1 MARSRR
7 RKVGSSGG
15 WLTTY
20 ADMVTLLLTF
30 FVLMLSISVVDIER
44 YKAVADTLRSS
55 FGSLPADSTAAP
67 GESLVEL
74 APGAADP
81 DSTIEGP
88 PPTQLIA
95 LDAPPTANTGEDS
108 SARALEDLRRKQL
121 EERAA
126 ELRST
131 MSDAIAAGDL
141 EIETTDDTVIIR
153 IKENASFPSGSA
165 NMQRAFEPVVNR
177 IADDLVNSDDRIVV
191 TGYTDDVP
199 ISSGRFRSNWDLSAA
214 RAVSVLMSL
223 RDQGIDADRLSA
235 RGMGENNPIAPNDSE
250 ASRAINRRVEIAL
263 IPTWAD
269 ADKPHQLDGQPID

>member
-1 MARSRR
+1 MARARR

-30 FVLMLSISVVDIER
+30 FVLMLSISVVDVER
-44 YKAVADTLRSS
+44 YKAVAETLRNS
-55 FGSLPADSTAAP
+55 FGSLPTERTAAP
-67 GESLVEL
+67 GESAVEL

-88 PPTQLIA
+88 PPTQLIE
-95 LDAPPTANTGEDS
+95 LDAPPTADTHQQ
-108 SARALEDLRRKQL
+108 SARALEDLRRQQL
-121 EERAA
+121 DERAA

-131 MSDAIAAGDL
+131 MSDAIAAGDI

-165 NMQRAFEPVVNR
+165 DMQRAFEPVVDR
-177 IADDLVNSDDRIVV
+177 IADDLVDSDDRIVV

-199 ISSGRFRSNWDLSAA
+199 IRSGRFRSNWDLSAA

-235 RGMGENNPIAPNDSE
+235 RGMGENNPIAPNDSD
-250 ASRAINRRVEIAL
+250 ASRALNRRVEIAL

-269 ADKPHQLDGQPID
+269 VDKPQLDGQPID

>member
-1 MARSRR
+1 MARARR

-30 FVLMLSISVVDIER
+30 FVLMLSISVVDVER
-44 YKAVADTLRSS
+44 YKAVAETLRNS
-55 FGSLPADSTAAP
+55 FGSLPSEQTAAP
-67 GESLVEL
+67 GESAVEL

-88 PPTQLIA
+88 PPTQLIE
-95 LDAPPTANTGEDS
+95 LDAPPTANTQEDN
-108 SARALEDLRRKQL
+108 ARALEDLRRQQL

-165 NMQRAFEPVVNR
+165 NMQRAFEPVVDR
-177 IADDLVNSDDRIVV
+177 IADDLVDSDDRIVV

-199 ISSGRFRSNWDLSAA
+199 IRSGRFRSNWDLSAA

-223 RDQGIDADRLSA
+223 RDQGIDANRLSA
-235 RGMGENNPIAPNDSE
+235 RGMGENNPIAPNESE
-250 ASRAINRRVEIAL
+250 ASRALNRRVEIAL
-263 IPTWAD
+263 IPAWAD
-269 ADKPHQLDGQPID
+269 IDKPQLDGQPID

>member
-30 FVLMLSISVVDIER
+30 FVLMLSISVVDVER
-44 YKAVADTLRSS
+44 YKAVAETMRSS
-55 FGSLPADSTAAP
+55 FGSLPTEQTAAP
-67 GESLVEL
+67 GQSVVEL

-81 DSTIEGP
+81 DSSLEGP
-88 PPTQLIA
+88 PPTQLIE
-95 LDAPPTANTGEDS
+95 LDAPPTAHTRED
-108 SARALEDLRRKQL
+108 SARALEDLRRAQL

-165 NMQRAFEPVVNR
+165 NMQRAFEPVVDR
-177 IADDLVNSDDRIVV
+177 IADDLVHGDDRIVV

-199 ISSGRFRSNWDLSAA
+199 IRSGRFRSNWDLSAA

-235 RGMGENNPIAPNDSE
+235 RGMGENNPIAPNDS
-250 ASRAINRRVEIAL
+250 AATRALNRRVEIAL

-269 ADKPHQLDGQPID
+269 IDKPQLDGQPIE

>member
-1 MARSRR
+1 MARARR

-30 FVLMLSISVVDIER
+30 FVLMLSISVVDVER
-44 YKAVADTLRSS
+44 YKRVAETMRDS
-55 FGSLPADSTAAP
+55 FGSIPSEESAAP
-67 GESLVEL
+67 GESAVEL

-81 DSTIEGP
+81 DSTTEGP
-88 PPTQLIA
+88 PPTQLIE
-95 LDAPPTANTGEDS
+95 LDAPPTADTGDDN
-108 SARALEDLRRKQL
+108 ARALEDLRREQL
-121 EERAA
+121 DERAA

-141 EIETTDDTVIIR
+141 EIETTDDTVIVR

-165 NMQRAFEPVVNR
+165 DMQEAFEPVVER
-177 IADDLVNSDDRIVV
+177 IAEDLADSDDRIVV

-199 ISSGRFRSNWDLSAA
+199 IRSGRFRSNWDLSAA

-223 RDQGIDADRLSA
+223 RDQGIGAERLSA

-250 ASRAINRRVEIAL
+250 ANRALNRRVEIAL
-263 IPTWAD
+263 VPTWAD
-269 ADKPHQLDGQPID
+269 VDKPQVDGQPID

>member
-1 MARSRR
+1 MARARR

-30 FVLMLSISVVDIER
+30 FVLMLSISVVDVER
-44 YKAVADTLRSS
+44 YKAVAETLRNS
-55 FGSLPADSTAAP
+55 FGSLPSEQTAAP
-67 GESLVEL
+67 GESAVEL

-88 PPTQLIA
+88 PPTQLIE
-95 LDAPPTANTGEDS
+95 LDAPPTANTQEDN
-108 SARALEDLRRKQL
+108 ARALEDLRRQQL
-121 EERAA
+121 EERAT

-165 NMQRAFEPVVNR
+165 NMQRAFEPVVDR
-177 IADDLVNSDDRIVV
+177 IADDLVDSDDRIVV

-199 ISSGRFRSNWDLSAA
+199 IRSGRFRSNWDLSAA

-223 RDQGIDADRLSA
+223 RDQGIDANRLSA

-250 ASRAINRRVEIAL
+250 ASRALNRRVEIAL

-269 ADKPHQLDGQPID
+269 VDKPQLDGQPID

>member
-1 MARSRR
+1 MARARR
-7 RKVGSSGG
+7 RKAGSSGG

-30 FVLMLSISVVDIER
+30 FVLMLSISVVDVER
-44 YKAVADTLRSS
+44 YKAVAETMRNS
-55 FGSLPADSTAAP
+55 FGSIPIEESAVP
-67 GESLVEL
+67 GESVVEL

-88 PPTQLIA
+88 PPTQLIE
-95 LDAPPTANTGEDS
+95 LDAPPTADTREDS
-108 SARALEDLRRKQL
+108 TRALEDLRRQQL

-165 NMQRAFEPVVNR
+165 NMQRAFEPVVDR
-177 IADDLVNSDDRIVV
+177 IADGLVNSDDRIVV

-223 RDQGIDADRLSA
+223 RNQGIDADRLSA
-235 RGMGENNPIAPNDSE
+235 RGMGENNPIALNDNE
-250 ASRAINRRVEIAL
+250 ATRALNRRVEIAL
-263 IPTWAD
+263 IPAWAD
-269 ADKPHQLDGQPID
+269 VDNPQLDGQPID

>member
-1 MARSRR
+1 MARARR
-7 RKVGSSGG
+7 RKAGSSGG

-30 FVLMLSISVVDIER
+30 FVLMLSISVVDVER
-44 YKAVADTLRSS
+44 YKAVAETMRGS
-55 FGSLPADSTAAP
+55 FGSLPVDTTGAP
-67 GESLVEL
+67 GASIVEL

-88 PPTQLIA
+88 PPTQLIE
-95 LDAPPTANTGEDS
+95 LDAPPS
-108 SARALEDLRRKQL
+108 SQSREESTRALEDLRRAQL
-121 EERAA
+121 EERAE

-165 NMQRAFEPVVNR
+165 DMQRAFEPVVDR
-177 IADDLVNSDDRIVV
+177 IAEDLVNSDDRIVV

-199 ISSGRFRSNWDLSAA
+199 IRSGRFRSNWDLSAA

-223 RDQGIDADRLSA
+223 RNEGIDADRLSA

-250 ASRAINRRVEIAL
+250 ANRAVNRRVEIAL
-263 IPTWAD
+263 VPTWAD
-269 ADKPHQLDGQPID
+269 AENPQVDGQPID

>member
-1 MARSRR
+1 MARRRR

-30 FVLMLSISVVDIER
+30 FVLMLSISVVDVER
-44 YKAVADTLRSS
+44 YKAVAETLRSS
-55 FGSLPADSTAAP
+55 FGSLPTERPAAP
-67 GESLVEL
+67 GESVMEL

-81 DSTIEGP
+81 DSSLEGP
-88 PPTQLIA
+88 PPTQLIE
-95 LDAPPTANTGEDS
+95 LDAPPTANTREDS
-108 SARALEDLRRKQL
+108 DRALEDLRRAQL

-165 NMQRAFEPVVNR
+165 NMQRAFDPVVDR

-235 RGMGENNPIAPNDSE
+235 RGMGENNPIAPNDNE
-250 ASRAINRRVEIAL
+250 ATRALNRRVEIAL
-263 IPTWAD
+263 IPAWAD
-269 ADKPHQLDGQPID
+269 ADKPQLDGQPID

>member
-1 MARSRR
+1 MARARR

-30 FVLMLSISVVDIER
+30 FVLMLSISVVDVER
-44 YKAVADTLRSS
+44 YKAVAETLRNS
-55 FGSLPADSTAAP
+55 FGSLPSEQTAAP
-67 GESLVEL
+67 GESAVEL

-88 PPTQLIA
+88 PPTQLIE
-95 LDAPPTANTGEDS
+95 LDAPPTANTQED
-108 SARALEDLRRKQL
+108 SARALEDLRRQQL
-121 EERAA
+121 EERAT

-165 NMQRAFEPVVNR
+165 NMQRAFEPVVDR
-177 IADDLVNSDDRIVV
+177 IADDLVDSDDRIVV

-199 ISSGRFRSNWDLSAA
+199 IRSGRFRSNWDLSAA

-223 RDQGIDADRLSA
+223 RDQGIDANRLSA

-250 ASRAINRRVEIAL
+250 ASRALNRRVEIAL

-269 ADKPHQLDGQPID
+269 VDKPQLDGQPID

>member
-1 MARSRR
+1 MARARR

-30 FVLMLSISVVDIER
+30 FVLMLSISVVDVER
-44 YKAVADTLRSS
+44 YKAVAETLRNS
-55 FGSLPADSTAAP
+55 FGSLPTERTAAP
-67 GESLVEL
+67 GESAVEL

-88 PPTQLIA
+88 PPTQLIE
-95 LDAPPTANTGEDS
+95 LDAPPTADTHQQ
-108 SARALEDLRRKQL
+108 SARALEDLRRQQL
-121 EERAA
+121 DERAA

-131 MSDAIAAGDL
+131 MSDAIAAGDI

-165 NMQRAFEPVVNR
+165 DMQRAFEPVVDR
-177 IADDLVNSDDRIVV
+177 IADDLVDSDDRIVV

-199 ISSGRFRSNWDLSAA
+199 IRSGRFRSNWDLSAA

-235 RGMGENNPIAPNDSE
+235 RGMGENNPIAPNDSD
-250 ASRAINRRVEIAL
+250 ANRALNRRVEIAL
-263 IPTWAD
+263 IPAWAD
-269 ADKPHQLDGQPID
+269 VDKPQLDGQPID

>member
-1 MARSRR
+1 MARARR

-30 FVLMLSISVVDIER
+30 FVLMLSISVVDVER
-44 YKAVADTLRSS
+44 YKAVAETLRNS
-55 FGSLPADSTAAP
+55 FGSLPTDSTAAP
-67 GESLVEL
+67 GESVVEL

-88 PPTQLIA
+88 PPTQLIE
-95 LDAPPTANTGEDS
+95 LDAPPTATS
-108 SARALEDLRRKQL
+108 RQQSAQAIEDLRRQQL

-126 ELRST
+126 ELRSA
-131 MSDAIAAGDL
+131 MSDAIADGDI

-165 NMQRAFEPVVNR
+165 DMQPAFEPVVER
-177 IADDLVNSDDRIVV
+177 IADDLIDSDDRIVV

-199 ISSGRFRSNWDLSAA
+199 IRSGRFRSNWDLSAA

-223 RDQGIDADRLSA
+223 REQGIDADRLSA

-250 ASRAINRRVEIAL
+250 ANRALNRRVEIAL
-263 IPTWAD
+263 IPPWAD
-269 ADKPHQLDGQPID
+269 ADKPKLDGQPID